1 MNKIQIAIVDDHS
14 LFRDG
19 IKLVLN
25 QIEGFEVIYDTPDGR
40 DFIDFI
46 TKSPVDIVL
55 MDIEMPQINGIETTV
70 KALEIVPDLKIIAL
84 TMFTDEMHYV
94 QMLKAGVKGFILK
107 KADKY
112 QLQQAIEEVYKGGNY
127 FSQEIIQKLANQ
139 ATGKRSSAPDHLSE
153 REKDVLNLICKGRT
167 SKEIAD
173 TLFISIKTVEAHRTS
188 ILRKADARNVA
199 ELIIWAVK
207 NNLVTL
213 E

>member
-25 QIEGFEVIYDTPDGR
+25 QIEGFEVTYDTSDGR

-84 TMFTDEMHYV
+84 TMFADEMHYV

-139 ATGKRSSAPDHLSE
+139 ATGKRSSATDHLSD

-207 NNLVTL
+207 NNIVTL